1 MSSVKT
7 PPPKKTVISIKKIMN
22 NEYKMYSK
30 ELPTVLEKSKRDHYS
45 NYFKKNIYISDI
57 SQQNSFRNRK
67 KMSLKTMEN

>member
-22 NEYKMYSK
+22 NEYKMYSN
-30 ELPTVLEKSKRDHYS
+30 ELPTVLERSKRDHYS

>member
-22 NEYKMYSK
+22 NEYKMYSN
-30 ELPTVLEKSKRDHYS
+30 ELPNVLERSKRDHYS

>member
-22 NEYKMYSK
+22 NEYKMYSN

-45 NYFKKNIYISDI
+45 NYFKIYIYI
-57 SQQNSFRNRK
+57 
-67 KMSLKTMEN
+67 

>member
-45 NYFKKNIYISDI
+45 NYFKKNIYIY
-57 SQQNSFRNRK
+57 K
-67 KMSLKTMEN
+67 

>member
-22 NEYKMYSK
+22 NEYKMYSN